1 MSEYVELP
9 EKLAIQ
15 GKEVYLYCPN
25 GDGKSKLTDTF
36 IERKPGVS
44 ATTRNWKSVQKLN
57 ELSTRQSHT

>member
-44 ATTRNWKSVQKLN
+44 ATTRNWKSVQN
-57 ELSTRQSHT
+57 